1 MSTDSSSNPPYLDPV
16 SLTQRRVRF
25 DTTNPP
31 GNEVQYIEHI
41 KALLDDAGI

>member
-1 MSTDSSSNPPYLDPV
+1 M
-16 SLTQRRVRF
+16 TQRRVCF

-31 GNEVQYIEHI
+31 ANEVQCIEHI